1 MNKLWHEG
9 TIGIPK
15 DGHNRIAHY
24 WVKAYNEGSCYGIDG
39 GKVSKLTITISGET
53 IVEYDRG
60 WVKEPDENDEMVQI
74 ALAILLKE
82 YN

>member
-1 MNKLWHEG
+1 MRKLIHSLRNLNKEA
-9 TIGIPK
+9 
-15 DGHNRIAHY
+15 R
-24 WVKAYNEGSCYGIDG
+24 GIDG

-53 IVEYDRG
+53 VVEYDRG
-60 WVKEPDENDEMVQI
+60 WVKELDENDKMLQI

>member
-1 MNKLWHEG
+1 MSRLWHEG

-24 WVKAYNEGSCYGIDG
+24 WVKANNEGSCYGIDG
-39 GKVSKLTITISGET
+39 GKVSKLTITISGEA